1 MPSVESLNSMQASRP
16 AEVKRIDSMFN
27 ALRDGLWDGYY
38 FAILLN
44 ILRWQLQCHNDWN
57 VELTH

>member
-1 MPSVESLNSMQASRP
+1 
-16 AEVKRIDSMFN
+16 MFN